1 MCHGLAGAAL
11 IMNEMYNDTQ
21 SVVFKEKTIALVDDI
36 IRTYCLFF
44 EGNCN
49 DENIEKYSYV
59 DGISGI
65 LQAIIS
71 IIGYKDENPKRL
83 LIK

>member
-1 MCHGLAGAAL
+1 
-11 IMNEMYNDTQ
+11 MNEMYNDTQ